1 MQGFLHYKNQVAFST
16 LKQINLRLHL
26 EPARCSSQSVAYC
39 TDPTKRHGR
48 VWAKGF
54 SVPDDL
60 GLLTIPEFFEWQ
72 ARLYAEL
79 LEPPHPRRIV
89 WYTDIVGGAGKTAF
103 VRFAIAKLH
112 RVLFL
117 SGGSYKDASYQ
128 VVKAREDPR
137 IVLVNLPRSAEGK
150 VSYGTLESVKDGLV
164 QSGKYEGGTRL
175 FAPPH
180 VIVLANWMPDVNAL
194 SQDRW
199 DIRELMPQRIL

>member
-1 MQGFLHYKNQVAFST
+1 M
-16 LKQINLRLHL
+16 
-26 EPARCSSQSVAYC
+26 
-39 TDPTKRHGR
+39 
-48 VWAKGF
+48 GF
-54 SVPDDL
+54 SIPDDL
-60 GLLTIPEFFEWQ
+60 GILAVDDLYRWQ
-72 ARLYAEL
+72 SDL
-79 LEPPHPRRIV
+79 LEELALPPHPRRIA
-89 WYTDIVGGAGKTAF
+89 WYYDVIGGAGKTAF
-103 VRFAIAKLH
+103 VRYAIAKLH

-128 VVKAREDPR
+128 VVKAKLDPR

-180 VIVLANWMPDVNAL
+180 VVVFANWLPDVTAL

-199 DIRELMPQRIL
+199 DLRELFDQIRIM